1 MFIYGE
7 GTAYVLLTASTGS
20 EYVGVMHNCLQGT
33 GLHDLLSLS
42 QLQILPQNICSLANS
57 DPYLTVNNVRF
68 ALHLINGVYELPY
81 TILTRGDSRRY
92 RLPHLVLTPGG
103 VFTPVSSATWTKR
116 VISAPQLISFR
127 KLVPVFLHKSVPSFG
142 EALVTTTT
150 TFYDSTV
157 RPLDKRTFQVDV
169 AEDLEELSIRFMG
182 ISGERLKHT
191 MLISS
196 GLILENTGATGA
208 SPRNIRANLF
218 PQGNMKSNRPYI
230 YKGQVQRLHKAGIAE
245 AVFTDTFEVDDIA
258 FRYGQAFVCY
268 RSRYG
273 RIYPIRSRTEVGR
286 AFSRF
291 CSDNFTPLMLIRDNI
306 AENTGGDL
314 LHYCLTMGVASA
326 YICPYK
332 PQMDFAENYLG
343 RVCSMASYAM
353 VYAGAPMYMWRFA
366 ILAAVFVNNLAAT
379 YYSTE
384 KVWAT
389 PFEVIFGE
397 AYPDTGI
404 IMPFGCAA
412 LILLQYDDRSKFKS
426 RCILVIFV
434 HYAENHP
441 HSTYAFYSPATK
453 RILYRQDCVFLV
465 DVFPMRTARLSAG
478 LSKDGDILVPY
489 KCKRPPKSVTD
500 HAPSEFSFENWKAP
514 VLPKFDDHITG
525 FLENTTGEDI
535 DIDLDP
541 VMDKSRDTHTPD
553 HPQFGPSSVI
563 PVGLPRYL
571 HPEKGA
577 GSAQTTLPVDTEGTN
592 DTIVPTAIGYP
603 IEVELSSI
611 SPSPTPSPATDFN
624 EDSAEALVGERFY
637 DDDFGWCRVTG
648 FGTEAGHLISFWT
661 PEVAGAAEEWSTFA
675 EVSVWVSH
683 SKSRQGKRSST
694 RKLRKRVAKLGKLR
708 PVLASS
714 PISTPNPKSAHPI
727 RPSVLRQILRF
738 QVSIFKYGVQI
749 PKTEAEADNSPERR
763 QWKAGRDLEWIRLG
777 NRGTFGESYTWAMI
791 QEKFPHYRKCDI
803 GTTFFVYDF
812 KHSGEHR
819 VRLVFNGS
827 RQTPATYSDTFAPT
841 VRAASIRLFH
851 LYCVEMDYDIRQ
863 YDVPQAFLQSPMDH
877 LIFVRPPQGYATF
890 PGEIL
895 LLRLGL
901 YGAKQSAAIWAKTLH
916 TFLVNLGFRSSDLD
930 PCFYKRREP
939 SGEMTLLISY
949 VDDFRI
955 GGSEAVVQAV
965 YEAMFKEWGIT
976 SCDGTR
982 FLGLDVAHDRQAGKL
997 TFSMGTYIKQ
1007 AIERFEMADL
1017 SKGLPYRNLVG
1028 CLMWIACSVFG
1039 PILVKVK
1046 ELARHCNAY
1055 TEKEY
1060 NLALKLLHS
1069 LDPST
1074 GIVFLRGGAYRE
1086 RVPQLSRNENDD
1098 LKVKDETASLL
1109 GEKEGGDPSPSFEGF
1124 TLQSSDIVNEFGE
1137 KDLFRVK
1144 DEMERNLR
1152 QEDKKTS
1159 GVQTTKRFRVVG
1171 YSDAAFAVDEL
1182 KQSVSGWVVYL
1193 NGTPILFGSLRQT
1206 VVVDSSCSSEYV
1218 AASICVK
1225 QIMELENM
1233 LEFLEIHC
1241 EKPYRMYTDSMACK
1255 HIACNNSRL
1264 GKVRHLAIRTHLVR
1278 CHISLGD
1285 IELVWCTTES
1295 MVADVMTKIVSSAQD
1310 KRLTIR
1316 FYNDVDLPLSVIDC
1330 EPKVGD
1336 EMRKPKTKRQK
1347 GKK

>member
-1 MFIYGE
+1 M
-7 GTAYVLLTASTGS
+7 
-20 EYVGVMHNCLQGT
+20 
-33 GLHDLLSLS
+33 
-42 QLQILPQNICSLANS
+42 
-57 DPYLTVNNVRF
+57 
-68 ALHLINGVYELPY
+68 
-81 TILTRGDSRRY
+81 
-92 RLPHLVLTPGG
+92 
-103 VFTPVSSATWTKR
+103 
-116 VISAPQLISFR
+116 
-127 KLVPVFLHKSVPSFG
+127 VPVFMHQSVPSYG
-142 EALVTTTT
+142 EALVDTTLQ
-150 TFYDSTV
+150 FYDPTD
-157 RPLDKRTFQVDV
+157 RPLDRRTYDANISDDLVD
-169 AEDLEELSIRFMG
+169 LSIRFMG

-191 MLISS
+191 MLVSS
-196 GLILENTGATGA
+196 GLLLENTGTNTRTRA
-208 SPRNIRANLF
+208 SPRNVRANLF

-230 YKGQVQRLHKAGIAE
+230 YKGQLQGLHKASVAE
-245 AVFTDTFEVDDIA
+245 AVFTDTFEVDDQI
-258 FRYGQAFVCY
+258 FKYGQAFVCY

-273 RIYPIRSRTEVGR
+273 RIYPIRSRTDVGR
-286 AFSRF
+286 AFARF
-291 CSDNFTPLMLIRDNI
+291 CADNFTPLMLIRDNI
-306 AENTGGDL
+306 AENTGGEL
-314 LHYCLTMGVASA
+314 LQHCLNLGVASA

-353 VYAGAPMYMWRFA
+353 VYAGAPIYMWRFA

-379 YYSTE
+379 YYSNE

-397 AYPDTGI
+397 PYPDTGI
-404 IMPFGCAA
+404 VMPFGCAA
-412 LILLQYDDRSKFKS
+412 LVLLRYEKRSKFKS

-465 DVFPMRTARLSAG
+465 DVFPMRMARLAAG

-489 KCKRPPKSVTD
+489 KCKRPPKSVTAN
-500 HAPSEFSFENWKAP
+500 APPEFSFENWKEP

-525 FLENTTGEDI
+525 FLDNTTGEDI
-535 DIDLDP
+535 DAVLDP
-541 VMDKSRDTHTPD
+541 ISDRPPLIAHIPS
-553 HPQFGPSSVI
+553 HPKFGPPSAV

-571 HPEKGA
+571 TSSNPDSTICIP
-577 GSAQTTLPVDTEGTN
+577 GSMVAASGGDSS
-592 DTIVPTAIGYP
+592 
-603 IEVELSSI
+603 EVELSSI
-611 SPSPTPSPATDFN
+611 SPDPKPSPATDFN

-637 DDDFGWCRVTG
+637 DDDFGWCKVTG
-648 FGTEAGHLISFWT
+648 FGTEAGHLINFWT

-675 EVSVWVSH
+675 EVSTWVSH
-683 SKSRQGKRSST
+683 SKSRQGKRAST
-694 RKLRKRVAKLGKLR
+694 RKLRKRVAKLSKLR
-708 PVLASS
+708 PVLLKAPK
-714 PISTPNPKSAHPI
+714 PIPNPISAHPI
-727 RPSVLRQILRF
+727 RTSILRQILRF

-749 PKTEAEADNSPERR
+749 PKTDAEADNSPERR
-763 QWKAGRDLEWIRLG
+763 QWKAGRDLEWLRLG
-777 NRGTFGESYTWAMI
+777 NRGTFGDSYTWTKI
-791 QEKFPHYRKCDI
+791 QEKFPQYRKCDI

-851 LYCVEMDYDIRQ
+851 LYCVEMGYDIRQ

-877 LIFVRPPQGYATF
+877 LIFVRPPQGYAAY

-955 GGSEAVVQAV
+955 GGSETVVQAV

-982 FLGLDVAHDRQAGKL
+982 FLGLDVAYDRQVGKL

-1007 AIERFEMADL
+1007 AIERFAMADL

-1039 PILVKVK
+1039 TILVRVK

-1060 NLALKLLHS
+1060 QLALKLLHS

-1074 GIVFLRGGAYRE
+1074 GIIFLRGGAYHE
-1086 RVPQLSRNENDD
+1086 RVPQLTRHGSEDTNVKTDD
-1098 LKVKDETASLL
+1098 ALL
-1109 GEKEGGDPSPSFEGF
+1109 QDTSEGGVLSPSFEGF
-1124 TLQSSDIVNEFGE
+1124 SLQSSDIVNEFGE

-1144 DEMERNLR
+1144 DDTDRTR
-1152 QEDKKTS
+1152 KQEEQKTK
-1159 GVQTTKRFRVVG
+1159 GVKTTSRFRIVA

-1206 VVVDSSCSSEYV
+1206 VVVDSSCSAEYV

-1233 LEFLEIHC
+1233 LEFLEVHC
-1241 EKPYRMYTDSMACK
+1241 EKPYRMYTDSMACQ
-1255 HIACNNSRL
+1255 HIACNKSRL
-1264 GKVRHLAIRTHLVR
+1264 GKVRHLAIRTHLIR

-1295 MVADVMTKIVSSAQD
+1295 MVADVMTKIVSGAQD
-1310 KRLTIR
+1310 KRLAVR
-1316 FYNDVDLPLSVIDC
+1316 FYNDVDLPLQLPD
-1330 EPKVGD
+1330 KVHEGRD
-1336 EMRKPKTKRQK
+1336 EMWVTSQQK
-1347 GKK
+1347 KHKK

>member
-1 MFIYGE
+1 
-7 GTAYVLLTASTGS
+7 
-20 EYVGVMHNCLQGT
+20 
-33 GLHDLLSLS
+33 
-42 QLQILPQNICSLANS
+42 
-57 DPYLTVNNVRF
+57 
-68 ALHLINGVYELPY
+68 
-81 TILTRGDSRRY
+81 
-92 RLPHLVLTPGG
+92 
-103 VFTPVSSATWTKR
+103 
-116 VISAPQLISFR
+116 
-127 KLVPVFLHKSVPSFG
+127 
-142 EALVTTTT
+142 
-150 TFYDSTV
+150 
-157 RPLDKRTFQVDV
+157 
-169 AEDLEELSIRFMG
+169 
-182 ISGERLKHT
+182 
-191 MLISS
+191 
-196 GLILENTGATGA
+196 
-208 SPRNIRANLF
+208 
-218 PQGNMKSNRPYI
+218 
-230 YKGQVQRLHKAGIAE
+230 
-245 AVFTDTFEVDDIA
+245 
-258 FRYGQAFVCY
+258 
-268 RSRYG
+268 
-273 RIYPIRSRTEVGR
+273 
-286 AFSRF
+286 
-291 CSDNFTPLMLIRDNI
+291 
-306 AENTGGDL
+306 
-314 LHYCLTMGVASA
+314 
-326 YICPYK
+326 
-332 PQMDFAENYLG
+332 
-343 RVCSMASYAM
+343 
-353 VYAGAPMYMWRFA
+353 
-366 ILAAVFVNNLAAT
+366 
-379 YYSTE
+379 
-384 KVWAT
+384 
-389 PFEVIFGE
+389 
-397 AYPDTGI
+397 
-404 IMPFGCAA
+404 
-412 LILLQYDDRSKFKS
+412 
-426 RCILVIFV
+426 
-434 HYAENHP
+434 
-441 HSTYAFYSPATK
+441 
-453 RILYRQDCVFLV
+453 
-465 DVFPMRTARLSAG
+465 
-478 LSKDGDILVPY
+478 
-489 KCKRPPKSVTD
+489 
-500 HAPSEFSFENWKAP
+500 
-514 VLPKFDDHITG
+514 
-525 FLENTTGEDI
+525 
-535 DIDLDP
+535 
-541 VMDKSRDTHTPD
+541 
-553 HPQFGPSSVI
+553 
-563 PVGLPRYL
+563 
-571 HPEKGA
+571 
-577 GSAQTTLPVDTEGTN
+577 
-592 DTIVPTAIGYP
+592 
-603 IEVELSSI
+603 
-611 SPSPTPSPATDFN
+611 
-624 EDSAEALVGERFY
+624 
-637 DDDFGWCRVTG
+637 
-648 FGTEAGHLISFWT
+648 
-661 PEVAGAAEEWSTFA
+661 
-675 EVSVWVSH
+675 
-683 SKSRQGKRSST
+683 
-694 RKLRKRVAKLGKLR
+694 
-708 PVLASS
+708 
-714 PISTPNPKSAHPI
+714 
-727 RPSVLRQILRF
+727 
-738 QVSIFKYGVQI
+738 
-749 PKTEAEADNSPERR
+749 
-763 QWKAGRDLEWIRLG
+763 
-777 NRGTFGESYTWAMI
+777 
-791 QEKFPHYRKCDI
+791 
-803 GTTFFVYDF
+803 
-812 KHSGEHR
+812 
-819 VRLVFNGS
+819 
-827 RQTPATYSDTFAPT
+827 
-841 VRAASIRLFH
+841 
-851 LYCVEMDYDIRQ
+851 MDYDIRQ

-1098 LKVKDETASLL
+1098 LKIKDETASLL
-1109 GEKEGGDPSPSFEGF
+1109 GEKEGEDPSPSFEGF
-1124 TLQSSDIVNEFGE
+1124 TLQSSDIVNELGE